1 MADPAQAG
9 APAAGVKCEVRVTE
23 PTRSERTVARRS
35 AESRATVPTVE
46 LEVEVQMDHAL
57 AVAARAGSVMTT
69 VLVRACA
76 LALAEH
82 PRANGAYRDGRF
94 ERYGRVNIG
103 LVLAGES
110 GYTIATV
117 FDAERKPLPELGV
130 ELTDLTSR
138 SARGEL
144 SAPELG
150 GATFTFWDAGQL
162 GLSRAS
168 ALVVPP
174 QAAALT
180 AGAVR
185 PTTAMPDGVIVPAN
199 MTTLSLACDH
209 RIMYGALAASFLTD
223 IKTRLE
229 TASV

>member
-1 MADPAQAG
+1 MADPAQVGPPTAG
-9 APAAGVKCEVRVTE
+9 AKGEIRVTE
-23 PTRSERTVARRS
+23 PTRLERTVARRS

-46 LEVEVQMDHAL
+46 LEVEVKMDRAL
-57 AVAARAGSVMTT
+57 AVAARTGSEVTT

-76 LALAEH
+76 QALAMH

-94 ERYGRVNIG
+94 ERYRRVNVG
-103 LVLAGES
+103 LVLANES
-110 GYTIATV
+110 TYTIATV
-117 FDAERKPLPELGV
+117 FDAERKPLSELGA

-138 SARGEL
+138 GARGEL

-185 PTTAMPDGVIVPAN
+185 PTPAMRDGVIIPAN
-199 MTTLSLACDH
+199 LTTLSLACDH
-209 RIMYGALAASFLTD
+209 RIMYGAVAASFLTD
-223 IKTRLE
+223 IKMRLE
-229 TASV
+229 EGTG